1 MNDRTPSDQAPIEAI
16 KPEAAEPL
24 TLSQI
29 CAILELRSEV
39 VCEWVSEGVM
49 RPTGDRLTEW
59 RFPGREL
66 ERARRARRLQRDLGL
81 NTASLPLVLDLLGE
95 VEHLRA
101 RLRVFERRFLE

>member
-1 MNDRTPSDQAPIEAI
+1 MNDRKSSNPPPIEAVE
-16 KPEAAEPL
+16 PDSAESL
-24 TLSQI
+24 TLPQV

-39 VCEWVSEGVM
+39 ICEWVSEGVV
-49 RPTGDRLTEW
+49 RPTGERLTEW

-101 RLRVFERRFLE
+101 RLRMFERRFLE

>member
-1 MNDRTPSDQAPIEAI
+1 MNGRNPSEQAPIEAI
-16 KPEAAEPL
+16 APETAEPL
-24 TLSQI
+24 TLGQI

-49 RPTGDRLTEW
+49 RPTGDRLAEW
-59 RFPGREL
+59 RFASREL

-101 RLRVFERRFLE
+101 RLRVFERRFQE